1 MNKDETILIVGLGL
15 MGGSYAR
22 GLTKAGFNVIA
33 LDKNKESIDYALA
46 NGIIKEGT
54 SESTEE
60 FLSKADYVII
70 TLYPTEIVK
79 WIENNQDKLKGNA
92 IITDICGVKACIV
105 DKAQSILRKDLEL
118 ISTHPMAGREL
129 SGVKNSTE
137 SIFEG
142 ANYLIVKTDLN
153 TERGVSFAE
162 EIAKTLKFKTI
173 STVSVSEHDEM
184 IAYLSQLTHCI
195 AISLMNGNDNDEL
208 CRFTGDSF
216 RDLTRIANIN
226 ENLWPELFID
236 NKEKLIESIDVFV
249 KELNELKDDIRSD
262 DYDALKKKMI
272 SSTERRKKFN
282 KIKDAD

>member
-1 MNKDETILIVGLGL
+1 MNKNDRILIVGLGL

-22 GLTKAGFNVIA
+22 GLTKAGYHVMA
-33 LDKNKESIDYALA
+33 LDKNKESIDFALE
-46 NGIIKEGT
+46 NGIIKEG
-54 SESTEE
+54 SVNSDEE
-60 FLSKADYVII
+60 FISKADYVII

-79 WIENNQDKLKGNA
+79 WIEANQNKLKENA

-105 DKAQSILRKDLEL
+105 EKAQNILRKDLEL

-137 SIFEG
+137 TIFEG
-142 ANYLIVKTDLN
+142 ANYLIIKTDLN
-153 TERGVSFAE
+153 TERGFSFAN
-162 EIAKTLKFKTI
+162 EIAEILKFKTI

-249 KELNELKDDIRSD
+249 NELNELRDDIKRD
-262 DYDALKKKMI
+262 DY
-272 SSTERRKKFN
+272 
-282 KIKDAD
+282 